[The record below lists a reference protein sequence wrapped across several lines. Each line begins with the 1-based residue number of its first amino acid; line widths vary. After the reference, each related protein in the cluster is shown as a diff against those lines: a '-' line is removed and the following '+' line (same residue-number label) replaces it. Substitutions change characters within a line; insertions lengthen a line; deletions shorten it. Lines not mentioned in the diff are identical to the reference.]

1 MIILPL
7 AVTAGLLD
15 DNLSME
21 SYLIVVTETDYTR
34 QDDGFDG
41 ESINDRETHGH
52 RSDKRHRSSVQE
64 DQLGL
69 SKYQL
74 KSPLRN
80 IIKPKLRKGPTTKT
94 QRRPSFHHSNSLNDK
109 TNREIKISVS
119 KTPSYWINYLYAPQ
133 STHDNPPQLA
143 HN

>member
-1 MIILPL
+1 VIILPL

-41 ESINDRETHGH
+41 ESINDRETNGH